1 MPQLPAAGAKRMKTV
16 IIIPSYNEEHAIGP
30 VISACRGEG
39 FANILAVDDGSTDAT
54 ADMARAAGAVVVSH
68 PVNRGVGAAT
78 QTGFAAALMMGA
90 DEVVTIDA
98 DGQHDPKDIAR
109 LLQQLRIRGADIV
122 IGSRFMSSGNRIPF
136 MRRIF
141 NITANCITF
150 LLSGSYFSDTQSG
163 LKAFSKKALACIH
176 ITSSGFEFSSEII
189 REARHFKLRI
199 IEIPVGVIYSPYSL
213 SKGQN
218 LATGLATVFKLV
230 IRTLMR

>member
-1 MPQLPAAGAKRMKTV
+1 MKTV
-16 IIIPSYNEEHAIGP
+16 IVIPSYNEEHVIGA
-30 VISACRGEG
+30 VIAACRGEG
-39 FANILAVDDGSTDAT
+39 FTDILAVDDGSTDAT
-54 ADMARAAGAVVVSH
+54 AEMARAAGACVVSH

-78 QTGFAAALMMGA
+78 QTGFAAALMMDA

-109 LLQQLRIRGADIV
+109 MLQQLRTGGSDIV
-122 IGSRFMSSGNRIPF
+122 IGSRFLNSGNRIPL

-141 NITANCITF
+141 NITANCVTF

-189 REARHFKLRI
+189 REARYFRLRI
-199 IEIPVGVIYSPYSL
+199 DEIPVGVIYSPYSL

>member
-1 MPQLPAAGAKRMKTV
+1 MKTV
-16 IIIPSYNEEHAIGP
+16 IVIPSYNEEHTIGH

-39 FANILAVDDGSTDAT
+39 FANILAVDDGSTDST

-68 PVNRGVGAAT
+68 PVNRGAGAAT

-90 DEVVTIDA
+90 DVVVTIDA
-98 DGQHDPKDIAR
+98 DGQHDPKDIER
-109 LLQQLRIRGADIV
+109 LLQQLRTRGTDIV
-122 IGSRFMSSGNRIPF
+122 IGSRFMRSGNRIPL
-136 MRRIF
+136 MRRMF

-189 REARHFKLRI
+189 REARQFKLHI
-199 IEIPVGVIYSPYSL
+199 EEIPVGVIYSTYSL

-218 LATGLATVFKLV
+218 LATGLSTVFKLV
-230 IRTLMR
+230 IRSLMR